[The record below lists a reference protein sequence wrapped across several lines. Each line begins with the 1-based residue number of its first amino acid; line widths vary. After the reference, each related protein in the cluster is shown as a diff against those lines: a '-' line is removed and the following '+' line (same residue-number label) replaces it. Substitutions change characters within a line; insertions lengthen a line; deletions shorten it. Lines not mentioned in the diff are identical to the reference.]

1 MPNDFFELPGSAAGF
16 LDYPILWEEFAAFV
30 RKAGDPESIEFLEAY
45 DNRLDPQKMYM
56 NFVAEGAPRQINVPG
71 PQRTAVR
78 NLVQDGQTHAYED
91 IFDDCRRTILN
102 VIEGDFGTR
111 FRNDPKNYPRFLKAE
126 FGGEVLAALAPDQA
140 RALSEDQLT
149 DLLAAALPALTTPK
163 PDDATSD
170 AEKRSYDKKLSV
182 MWNALLKSDVP
193 PAFDPTSFVNVA
205 AASMTAEATKER
217 KLRRAIG
224 VPDDASDLYNEYRSL
239 EKAGPAADPTA
250 ETQRTERMSTVAA
263 MLNGKTNNEGSGK
276 LYALT
281 QIEESLAVAKAAK
294 DRADALEQT
303 RRPGAPITEAEIAP
317 QRELEAAE
325 VRARGFAEGAGMSP
339 EMAENFF
346 TAFTDGN
353 EDYADSLNP
362 PSTILHRDDAQKQAY
377 GEQYSADV
385 QLMPALERLELNLKK
400 ILRDP
405 SIERIK
411 QQWLVADANARP
423 GLKDQAIALGEQ
435 IGLTMIPPRP
445 IHPADIEAFFQGEI
459 STDEPTPAETPDAA
473 NPTGEGVD
481 ANTETNAE
489 DARKTVLERIN
500 ANTDMQGYRTEF
512 SYADEVKRPAFIK
525 DALELA
531 INISRELNLGYIA
544 TQADVETFL
553 NAEPPAPEQTAPEAQ
568 PTRADVLAAIFADSS
583 LMDWKQDWEKA
594 ADDRKPGLVKDALAG
609 AIALG
614 NAKNF
619 TYVPTQADVQ
629 EFFATG
635 TAPTENAAQPD
646 QGFPEMPPLSLADLL
661 KAPQMV
667 QRAADFATLT
677 DQGAKKA
684 ALKAAIIQLE
694 FEAAENNLDVKILPK
709 DVLAVLAGAPP
720 TPSKLADL
728 LAKAEMRDLA
738 VQYQATTDPATH
750 ETIFKKA
757 IDSLQFDIDI
767 DGLGINIDHDTVRA
781 FLRGNATAA
790 AGSDAPDEGTPPP
803 PPGNEDQDG
812 ANGAAGG
819 TSNDDGAPPMPP
831 RPSPTNQ
838 LQQLRDVYQN
848 EQDEG
853 RRKELLTHA
862 LQIATTLAEQQGSG
876 NMPTRETI
884 EKFLSGG
891 AKKTE
896 DKAPNSEGVQGLYK
910 DALEEMANLIGNGE
924 LAQVK
929 DYASNMAKLT
939 ANDPTAMNGADAAG
953 ILKMAQEVY
962 DRRPKTGE
970 GSGPVLSSKVQD
982 LLTLIAEQLRE
993 KNGNGARKM
1002 AVELADLV
1010 RGTSSP
1016 IAGKTAEDILKMI
1029 MTKQRQDDKAK
1040 AAASDQPEELHP
1052 NPPKLASTD
1061 APTADDQEYLN
1072 GADADGIMAMAQ
1084 EMPDGPPKSD
1094 EGAAPALSGNV
1105 KDALAGIADHIR
1117 GHHFKGARTLAT
1129 SLVEMVSGTSSPL
1142 AGKSADEILQ
1152 MVRVKV
1158 NNETP
1163 QAPKG
1168 DDSSTEAR
1176 LDTNT
1181 AMDGAEEDY
1190 GPLKLGVLKTFKWA
1204 RFKMLYK
1211 VKIDKKAEG
1220 EFDARIVEF
1229 SKMLI
1234 KKQKSPKIMFKP
1246 GIELMD
1252 WVAENKG
1259 SMFFGD
1265 NKHLIA
1271 GLLTALTEFQENGTM
1286 SSKITKS
1293 QAKDILGGE
1302 QIAA

>member
-1 MPNDFFELPGSAAGF
+1 MPNDLFELPQSAADF

-30 RKAGDPESIEFLEAY
+30 RKAGDPDSIEFLEAY

-56 NFVAEGAPRQINVPG
+56 NFVAEGAPIQINVPG

-78 NLVQDGQTHAYED
+78 DLVQDGQTHSYKD
-91 IFDDCRRTILN
+91 IFDECRSTILIA
-102 VIEGDFGTR
+102 IEGDFGTR
-111 FRNDPKNYPRFLKAE
+111 FRRDPKNYPRFLKAE
-126 FGGEVLAALAPDQA
+126 FGGEVLAALGPHQA
-140 RALSEDQLT
+140 GALSEDQLT
-149 DLLAAALPALTTPK
+149 DLLAAALPALTTPN
-163 PDDATSD
+163 PDDLD
-170 AEKRSYDKKLSV
+170 ANTQNEEYIKGLKKAYDKKLSV
-182 MWNALLKSDVP
+182 MWDALSKIDA
-193 PAFDPTSFVNVA
+193 PAGRFDPTNFVKAA

-224 VPDDASDLYNEYRSL
+224 VPDDASDLYNEYRTL

-250 ETQRTERMSTVAA
+250 ETQRTQRMSTVAA
-263 MLNGKTNNEGSGK
+263 LLNGKTNNEGAGK
-276 LYALT
+276 LYSLKL
-281 QIEESLAVAKAAK
+281 IEENLAAAKAAK
-294 DRADALEQT
+294 DRVDALDQG
-303 RRPGAPITEAEIAP
+303 RRPGAPITEDEAAAV
-317 QRELEAAE
+317 RELNAAQIA
-325 VRARGFAEGAGMSP
+325 ARGFSEGAGMSP
-339 EMAENFF
+339 EMAENFV
-346 TAFTDGN
+346 TAFTDGQ
-353 EDYADSLNP
+353 EDYADKLNP

-377 GEQYSADV
+377 GDQYSADV
-385 QLMPALERLELNLKK
+385 PLMPADERFIFNLKK

-411 QQWLVADANARP
+411 QQWLVADENARP
-423 GLKDQAIALGEQ
+423 GLKDQAIALGKQ

-445 IHPADIEAFFQGEI
+445 ILSGEMEAFFQGEI

-473 NPTGEGVD
+473 APTGGLAAVLADSSMVGIKKDWVKAKPGDKARLLND
-481 ANTETNAE
+481 AVNMAKDLNAQYNFGHVATAREIETFFAQG
-489 DARKTVLERIN
+489 DAQQDQADTATTDPRKAALEIIFADKEMLDYQDFGIDETDVKWADLLKEALERAVYLSN
-500 ANTDMQGYRTEF
+500 DQE
-512 SYADEVKRPAFIK
+512 
-525 DALELA
+525 
-531 INISRELNLGYIA
+531 LGYLPTEADLLTFLRGNPIQP
-544 TQADVETFL
+544 TQA
-553 NAEPPAPEQTAPEAQ
+553 APEAQ

-583 LMDWKQDWEKA
+583 LMGWKQDWEKA

-661 KAPQMV
+661 KAPEMV

-738 VQYQATTDPATH
+738 IQYQATTDPGTH

-781 FLRGNATAA
+781 FLRGNVTAA
-790 AGSDAPDEGTPPP
+790 AGSDAPDEGTPP

-838 LQQLRDVYQN
+838 LQQLRNVYQS
-848 EQDEG
+848 EQDDG
-853 RRKELLTHA
+853 RRKQLLTHA

-876 NMPTRETI
+876 QMPTRETI

-896 DKAPNSEGVQGLYK
+896 DKAPSSEGVQGVYK
-910 DALEEMANLIGNGE
+910 VALDRIAGMISKG
-924 LAQVK
+924 
-929 DYASNMAKLT
+929 NMAGAQKFAQSLAEKT
-939 ANDPTAMNGADAAG
+939 ANH
-953 ILKMAQEVY
+953 
-962 DRRPKTGE
+962 
-970 GSGPVLSSKVQD
+970 
-982 LLTLIAEQLRE
+982 
-993 KNGNGARKM
+993 
-1002 AVELADLV
+1002 
-1010 RGTSSP
+1010 
-1016 IAGKTAEDILKMI
+1016 
-1029 MTKQRQDDKAK
+1029 
-1040 AAASDQPEELHP
+1040 PEF
-1052 NPPKLASTD
+1052 
-1061 APTADDQEYLN
+1061 LN

-1084 EMPDGPPKSD
+1084 EMLDGPAKTD
-1094 EGAAPALSGNV
+1094 EGAAPTLSGNV

-1129 SLVEMVSGTSSPL
+1129 SLVEMISGTSSPL

-1163 QAPKG
+1163 QAPNG
-1168 DDSSTEAR
+1168 DESSTDAP
-1176 LDTNT
+1176 LDTDT

-1252 WVAENKG
+1252 WVAENNG

-1293 QAKDILGGE
+1293 QAKEILGGE